1 MAWVKQ
7 EIETTPEM
15 LAKFKKT
22 KEELPTLKRPSETG
36 CRICSGTSYFG
47 RTAIFELASGET
59 LRMAIAKK
67 ADAQVLRQ
75 AAAKDGL
82 KPMRDEGM
90 RLVLDGTTAMEEM
103 QRIFAPK
110 TGS

>member
-1 MAWVKQ
+1 
-7 EIETTPEM
+7 
-15 LAKFKKT
+15 
-22 KEELPTLKRPSETG
+22 
-36 CRICSGTSYFG
+36 
-47 RTAIFELASGET
+47 
-59 LRMAIAKK
+59 
-67 ADAQVLRQ
+67 VLRQ